1 MYEMTKKLRVGDD
14 VKERIPQ
21 AVIAGLWDRLKA
33 MRSEKLLIDSTM
45 AIMFSDDYEDD
56 KIFFM
61 TLQKAGA
68 FANEYEMAYDGPKNF
83 LGKGTIIIFKD
94 RPRTIQMSISDANKE
109 ADKATDDSDTTAKD

>member
-14 VKERIPQ
+14 VKELIPQ

-33 MRSEKLLIDSTM
+33 MRKEKLLIDSTM
-45 AIMFSDDYEDD
+45 AIMFSDDYEDN

-61 TLQKAGA
+61 TLQKSGS

-83 LGKGTIIIFKD
+83 LGHGTIVIIKD
-94 RPRTIQMSISDANKE
+94 RPRTIQMSISDANKAE
-109 ADKATDDSDTTAKD
+109 DTNDDATDEQK